1 MSPHVTQG
9 RLAGAA
15 PVVGMVL
22 SGGGARGFAHIGTLR
37 ALERHGVQVEV
48 WAGTSIGAIIAALA
62 AHGYRAA
69 DLLELARAVSW
80 RDVFDLSLRAG
91 MIKGEKLHALL
102 AEHLPER
109 FEDLGARLAVTCTD
123 IESGEEIVLTSGD
136 LVKAVRASACF
147 PGAFEPVSY
156 LGRTLADGGI
166 CNNLPVDALATLNAD
181 VTIASD
187 VTPPRRAA
195 YHAPSDDPRSWWER
209 VVATVTLE
217 QRTPMAAVTLRSTDI
232 MMRLLT
238 DAQYVHHPADLRI
251 AHELP
256 TVRVESFWDLEAVVE
271 AGEAEAERVL
281 NANTDWLQRF
291 ARGAPRTDGAVH

>member
-1 MSPHVTQG
+1 VSARFSQPT
-9 RLAGAA
+9 ASAP

-37 ALERHGVQVEV
+37 ALERRDLRVQV
-48 WAGTSIGAIIAALA
+48 WAGTSIGAIIGALCAA
-62 AHGYRAA
+62 GYRA
-69 DLLELARAVSW
+69 DDVLELARAVSW

-91 MIKGEKLHALL
+91 MIKGEKLHLLL
-102 AEHLPER
+102 AQHLPPR
-109 FEDLGARLAVTCTD
+109 FEDLGQRLAVTCTD

-136 LVKAVRASACF
+136 LITAVRASACF
-147 PGAFEPVSY
+147 PGAFEPVTH

-187 VTPPRRAA
+187 VTPPRRAT
-195 YHAPSDDPRSWWER
+195 YRSVAGDTRPWWER

-217 QRTPMAAVTLRSTDI
+217 QRTPMAAVMLRSTDI

-256 TVRVESFWDLEAVVE
+256 TARVESFWELEAIVA

-281 NANTDWLQRF
+281 DQHAGWLERLTQREE
-291 ARGAPRTDGAVH
+291 AHRGAVH

>member
-1 MSPHVTQG
+1 MSARFSPTTTD
-9 RLAGAA
+9 A
-15 PVVGMVL
+15 PSIVGMVL
-22 SGGGARGFAHIGTLR
+22 SGGGARGFAHIGTLQ
-37 ALERHGVQVEV
+37 AMERHDLQVEV
-48 WAGTSIGAIIAALA
+48 WAGTSIGAILAALSA
-62 AHGYRAA
+62 AGYRAD
-69 DLLELARAVSW
+69 DLLELARSVSW
-80 RDVFDLSLRAG
+80 RDVLDVSLRAG
-91 MIKGEKLHALL
+91 MIKGERLHALL

-109 FEDLGARLAVTCTD
+109 FEDLDRRLAVTCTD

-147 PGAFEPVSY
+147 PGAFEPVTH

-195 YHAPSDDPRSWWER
+195 YHAPDDDSRPWWER

-217 QRTPMAAVTLRSTDI
+217 QRTPMAAVSLRATDI

-238 DAQYVHHPADLRI
+238 DSQYVHHPADLRI
-251 AHELP
+251 VHELP
-256 TVRVESFWDLEAVVE
+256 TARVEAFWELEAIVE
-271 AGEAEAERVL
+271 AGEREAERVL
-281 NANTDWLQRF
+281 AANAEWV
-291 ARGAPRTDGAVH
+291 ARLARRGDAVDRAVH

>member
-1 MSPHVTQG
+1 MSARFSPT
-9 RLAGAA
+9 AA
-15 PVVGMVL
+15 DSPPVVGMVL

-37 ALERHGVQVEV
+37 ALERRNLPVQV
-48 WAGTSIGAIIAALA
+48 WAGTSIGAIIGALCAA
-62 AHGYRAA
+62 GYRAG
-69 DLLELARAVSW
+69 DVLELARSISW

-102 AEHLPER
+102 AQHLPER
-109 FEDLGARLAVTCTD
+109 FEDLGQRLAVTCTD
-123 IESGEEIVLTSGD
+123 IESGEEVVLVSGD
-136 LVKAVRASACF
+136 LITAVRASACF
-147 PGAFEPVSY
+147 PGAFEPVTH

-181 VTIASD
+181 VTLASD
-187 VTPPRRAA
+187 VTPPRRASYQGVA
-195 YHAPSDDPRSWWER
+195 GDTRPWWER

-217 QRTPMAAVTLRSTDI
+217 QRTPMAAVMLRSTDI

-256 TVRVESFWDLEAVVE
+256 TVRVESFWELEAIVA
-271 AGEAEAERVL
+271 AGEVEAERVL
-281 NANTDWLQRF
+281 DANAAWLERLT
-291 ARGAPRTDGAVH
+291 RRKETHRGAVH

>member
-1 MSPHVTQG
+1 MST
-9 RLAGAA
+9 RLTPRSDGSA
-15 PVVGMVL
+15 PIVGMVL

-37 ALERHGVQVEV
+37 ALERHGLQVQV
-48 WAGTSIGAIIAALA
+48 WAGTSIGAVIGALA
-62 AHGYRAA
+62 AAGYQAD
-69 DLLELARAVSW
+69 DLLALARSVSW
-80 RDVFDLSLRAG
+80 RDVFDFSLRAG
-91 MIKGEKLHALL
+91 MIKGDKLHALL
-102 AEHLPER
+102 AEHLPDR
-109 FEDLGARLAVTCTD
+109 FEDLEARLAVTCTD

-136 LVKAVRASACF
+136 LITAVRASACF
-147 PGAFEPVSY
+147 PGAFEPVQY

-195 YHAPSDDPRSWWER
+195 YHAPTDDARPWWER

-217 QRTPMAAVTLRSTDI
+217 QRTPMAAVTLRATDI

-251 AHELP
+251 VHALP
-256 TVRVESFWDLEAVVE
+256 TVRVESFWDLEAVVA

-281 NANTDWLQRF
+281 SEHQEWLDRVVRRE
-291 ARGAPRTDGAVH
+291 AHAHGAVH

>member
-1 MSPHVTQG
+1 MSARFTPHDE
-9 RLAGAA
+9 RAA

-37 ALERHGVQVEV
+37 ALERHGLEVQV
-48 WAGTSIGAIIAALA
+48 WAGTSIGAVIGALA
-62 AHGYRAA
+62 AAGYRAD
-69 DLLELARAVSW
+69 DLLALARSVSW

-91 MIKGEKLHALL
+91 MIKGDKLHALL
-102 AEHLPER
+102 AEHLPTR
-109 FEDLGARLAVTCTD
+109 FEDLDARLAVTCTD

-136 LVKAVRASACF
+136 LIKAVRASACF
-147 PGAFEPVSY
+147 PGAFEPVQY

-195 YHAPSDDPRSWWER
+195 YHAPTDDPRSWWER

-217 QRTPMAAVTLRSTDI
+217 QRTPMAAVSLRATDI

-251 AHELP
+251 VHALP

-281 NANTDWLQRF
+281 SANQDWLQRIVQREPT
-291 ARGAPRTDGAVH
+291 ADGAVH

>member
-1 MSPHVTQG
+1 MSARFSPT
-9 RLAGAA
+9 ATDAA
-15 PVVGMVL
+15 PIVGMVL

-37 ALERHGVQVEV
+37 AMERRDLRVEV
-48 WAGTSIGAIIAALA
+48 WAGTSIGAIIAALSA
-62 AHGYRAA
+62 AGYRAD
-69 DLLELARAVSW
+69 DLLELARSVSW

-102 AEHLPER
+102 AEHLPAD
-109 FEDLGARLAVTCTD
+109 FEDLGQRLAVTCTD

-136 LVKAVRASACF
+136 LVKAVRASSCF
-147 PGAFEPVSY
+147 PGAFEPVTH

-181 VTIASD
+181 VTVASD

-195 YHAPSDDPRSWWER
+195 YHAPANDLRPWWER

-217 QRTPMAAVTLRSTDI
+217 QRTPMAAVTLRATDI

-238 DAQYVHHPADLRI
+238 DSQYVHHPADLRI

-256 TVRVESFWDLEAVVE
+256 TVRVESFWELEAVVA

-281 NANTDWLQRF
+281 DANAVWWQRL
-291 ARGAPRTDGAVH
+291 AQRRDASHGTVD

>member
-1 MSPHVTQG
+1 MTARFTP
-9 RLAGAA
+9 RDEGAA

-37 ALERHGVQVEV
+37 ALERHGLEIQA
-48 WAGTSIGAIIAALA
+48 WAGTSMGAIIAALA
-62 AHGYRAA
+62 AAGYRAD
-69 DLLELARAVSW
+69 DLLTLARSVSW
-80 RDVFDLSLRAG
+80 RDVFDLSLRVG
-91 MIKGEKLHALL
+91 MIKGDKLHALL
-102 AEHLPER
+102 AEHLPAR
-109 FEDLGARLAVTCTD
+109 FEDLDVRLAVTCTD

-136 LVKAVRASACF
+136 LIEAVRASACF
-147 PGAFEPVSY
+147 PGAFEPVQH

-181 VTIASD
+181 VTLASD

-195 YHAPSDDPRSWWER
+195 YHAPADDPRPWWER

-217 QRTPMAAVTLRSTDI
+217 QRTPMAAVTLRATDI

-251 AHELP
+251 VHTLP
-256 TVRVESFWDLEAVVE
+256 NVRVESFWDLEEVVA

-281 NANTDWLQRF
+281 DEHREWLRRVAQRGPNAS
-291 ARGAPRTDGAVH
+291 GAVH

>member
-1 MSPHVTQG
+1 MSARFSPTSTD
-9 RLAGAA
+9 AA

-37 ALERHGVQVEV
+37 ALERRDLHVEV
-48 WAGTSIGAIIAALA
+48 WAGTSMGAIVGALA
-62 AHGYRAA
+62 AAGFRADDILA
-69 DLLELARAVSW
+69 LARSVSW
-80 RDVFDLSLRAG
+80 RDVFDFSLRAG
-91 MIKGEKLHALL
+91 MLKGEKLHALL
-102 AEHLPER
+102 AAHLPPR
-109 FEDLGARLAVTCTD
+109 FEDLDRRLAVTCTD

-136 LVKAVRASACF
+136 LIKAVRASAAY
-147 PGAFEPVSY
+147 PGAFEPIIH

-195 YHAPSDDPRSWWER
+195 YHAPADDPRPWWER

-217 QRTPMAAVTLRSTDI
+217 QRTPMAAMTLRSADI

-238 DAQYVHHPADLRI
+238 DSQYVHHPADLRI

-256 TVRVESFWDLEAVVE
+256 TVRIESFWELEAVVA
-271 AGEAEAERVL
+271 AGEAEAERIL
-281 NANTDWLQRF
+281 DANADWLQRL
-291 ARGAPRTDGAVH
+291 ALRRDRATWAVH

>member
-1 MSPHVTQG
+1 VSARFTP
-9 RLAGAA
+9 RDERAA

-37 ALERHGVQVEV
+37 AIERHGLRVQV
-48 WAGTSIGAIIAALA
+48 WAGTSIGAVIGALA
-62 AHGYRAA
+62 AAGYRAD
-69 DLLELARAVSW
+69 DLLALARSVSW

-91 MIKGEKLHALL
+91 MIKGDKLHALL

-109 FEDLGARLAVTCTD
+109 FEDLESPLAVTCTD

-136 LVKAVRASACF
+136 LIKAVRASACF
-147 PGAFEPVSY
+147 PGAFEPVQH

-195 YHAPSDDPRSWWER
+195 YHAPADDPRSWWER

-217 QRTPMAAVTLRSTDI
+217 QRTPMAAVSLRATDI

-251 AHELP
+251 VHALP
-256 TVRVESFWDLEAVVE
+256 TVRVESFWELEEVVA

-281 NANTDWLQRF
+281 SENEAWLERVV
-291 ARGAPRTDGAVH
+291 RREPSGGGAVH

>member
-1 MSPHVTQG
+1 
-9 RLAGAA
+9 
-15 PVVGMVL
+15 MVL

-37 ALERHGVQVEV
+37 AMERRDLRVEV
-48 WAGTSIGAIIAALA
+48 WAGTSIGAIIGALSAAGYSADDLLALA
-62 AHGYRAA
+62 RS
-69 DLLELARAVSW
+69 VSW

-102 AEHLPER
+102 AEHLPAD
-109 FEDLGARLAVTCTD
+109 FEDLGQRLAVTCTD

-136 LVKAVRASACF
+136 LIKAVRASSCF
-147 PGAFEPVSY
+147 PGAFEPVMH

-195 YHAPSDDPRSWWER
+195 YHAPANDLRPWWER

-217 QRTPMAAVTLRSTDI
+217 QRTPMAAVTLRATDI

-238 DAQYVHHPADLRI
+238 DAQYVHHPVDLRI

-256 TVRVESFWDLEAVVE
+256 TVRVESFWELEAVVA
-271 AGEAEAERVL
+271 AGEVEAERVL
-281 NANTDWLQRF
+281 DANAAWLQRL
-291 ARGAPRTDGAVH
+291 AQRRDAAHGTVD